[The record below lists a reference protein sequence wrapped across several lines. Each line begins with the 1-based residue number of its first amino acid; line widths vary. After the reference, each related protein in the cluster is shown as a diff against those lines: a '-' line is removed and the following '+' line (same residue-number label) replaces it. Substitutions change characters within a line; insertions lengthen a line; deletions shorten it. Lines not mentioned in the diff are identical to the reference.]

1 MTYQPMVF
9 TCALHNK
16 PAIRLLNSREFYHTP
31 DTGEPCRSNTFI
43 RGSSIISRADAVEM
57 GEWVRDGAYRV

>member
-1 MTYQPMVF
+1 MTYQPTVF

-16 PAIRLLNSREFYHTP
+16 PAIRLLNSMEFYHTP

-43 RGSSIISRADAVEM
+43 RGYTIIPRADAVVM
-57 GEWVRDGAYRV
+57 GYWVREG

>member
-1 MTYQPMVF
+1 MTYHPMVF

-43 RGSSIISRADAVEM
+43 RGSSIIPRADAVEM
-57 GEWVRDGAYRV
+57 GEWVREMAYRV

>member
-9 TCALHNK
+9 TCDLHNK

-31 DTGEPCRSNTFI
+31 DTGEPCRGNAFI
-43 RGSSIISRADAVEM
+43 LGFTVISRDEAVVM
-57 GEWVRDGAYRV
+57 GDTYHTTH

>member
-16 PAIRLLNSREFYHTP
+16 PAIRLLNSKEFYHTP
-31 DTGEPCRSNTFI
+31 DTGEPCRSGTFT
-43 RGSSIISRADAVEM
+43 RGVLVIQRQDAVRM
-57 GEWVRDGAYRV
+57 GNAYYTTL

>member
-31 DTGEPCRSNTFI
+31 DTGKPCRSTTFI
-43 RGSSIISRADAVEM
+43 RGFSKISRADAVEM
-57 GEWVRDGAYRV
+57 GEWVREMAYRV

>member
-16 PAIRLLNSREFYHTP
+16 PVIRLLNSREFYHTP
-31 DTGEPCRSNTFI
+31 DTGEACRSNTFI
-43 RGSSIISRADAVEM
+43 RGYSVIPRADAVEM
-57 GEWVRDGAYRV
+57 GEWVREMAYRV